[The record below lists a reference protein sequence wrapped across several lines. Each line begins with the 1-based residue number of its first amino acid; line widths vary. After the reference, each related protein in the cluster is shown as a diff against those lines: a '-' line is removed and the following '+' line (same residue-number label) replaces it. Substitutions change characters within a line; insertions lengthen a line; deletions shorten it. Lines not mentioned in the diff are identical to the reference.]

1 MKLRLIL
8 AMSLLL
14 LSAAGHTPAPR
25 AQSQAAPARLVI
37 RNATLI
43 DGLSTRPVHGAT
55 LVVSDGRVESVS
67 SSHVEIPA
75 GATVLDLKGRWL
87 LPGLID
93 AHVHF
98 SDLNTARTALAAGVT
113 TARSLGAERF
123 TDVGIRELNH
133 EGVTDLPDVVASGYQ
148 LTSQVG
154 DPFLLDFPKMSDL
167 AQGVKGTEAVR
178 RVVRALAG
186 RGVNVIKVLATER
199 HGLPQTDP
207 RRRMFTDEELAAVTD
222 EAGKFG
228 LPVAAHAHGEEGAE
242 AAVRAGVRS
251 LEHGTYLND
260 RTLSLMKERGTYLV
274 PTIYAGVSNSAS
286 SPQRSPIITAR
297 SRAMVLPKRDMLA
310 RALRLGVRIVAG
322 SDAQYIDE
330 RRLQDEVA
338 QLVLYGMAP
347 MNAIKAATS
356 VAAECLMISGRTGSV
371 KPGLEADL
379 IAVDADPLADVNALR
394 DVILVINN
402 GKVAVNRLGF

>member
-8 AMSLLL
+8 TLFLLL
-14 LSAAGHTPAPR
+14 LNAAHHVPAPQ
-25 AQSQAAPARLVI
+25 AQSQATPGLLI
-37 RNATLI
+37 FRNATLI
-43 DGLSTRPVHGAT
+43 DGLSPRPVHGT
-55 LVVSDGRVESVS
+55 TVVVRDGKIESVS
-67 SSHVEIPA
+67 TGPVELPA
-75 GATVLDLKGRWL
+75 GATVIDLKGRWL

-98 SDLNTARTALAAGVT
+98 VDLGAARTALASGVT

-133 EGVTDLPDVVASGYQ
+133 EGVADLPDVVASGYQ
-148 LTSQVG
+148 VTSQVS

-167 AQGVKGTEAVR
+167 VRGVKGTEAVR
-178 RVVRALAG
+178 RMVRALAG

-199 HGLPQTDP
+199 TGLPQTEP

-222 EAGKFG
+222 EARKFG

-251 LEHGTYLND
+251 IEHGTFLSAGA
-260 RTLSLMKERGTYLV
+260 LSLMKERGIYLV
-274 PTIYAGVSNSAS
+274 PTIYAGLSSAAGGS
-286 SPQRSPIITAR
+286 QRNPIVTAR
-297 SRAMVLPKRDMLA
+297 SRGMAPRRREMFA
-310 RALRLGVRIVAG
+310 CALKLGVRIVAG
-322 SDAQYIDE
+322 SDVKYDDE

-347 MNAIKAATS
+347 MDAIKAATS
-356 VAAECLMISGRTGSV
+356 VAAECLMINMRTGSV

-379 IAVDADPLADVNALR
+379 IVVDADPLADINALR

-402 GKVAVNRLGF
+402 GKVAVNRLNF

>member
-1 MKLRLIL
+1 MKLRLVL
-8 AMSLLL
+8 TLLL
-14 LSAAGHTPAPR
+14 LLLNAAYRVPAPR
-25 AQSQAAPARLVI
+25 AQATPARLVI

-43 DGLSTRPVHGAT
+43 DGLSPRPVQGAT
-55 LVVSDGRVESVS
+55 VVVRGGMIESVS
-67 SSHVEIPA
+67 SGPVETPA
-75 GATVLDLKGRWL
+75 GATVLDLEGRWL

-98 SDLNTARTALAAGVT
+98 VDPGAARTALASGVT

-123 TDVGIRELNH
+123 TDVGIRELNQ
-133 EGVTDLPDVVASGYQ
+133 EGVAELPDVVASGYQ
-148 LTSQVG
+148 LTSQLG
-154 DPFLLDFPKMSDL
+154 DAFFLDFPKMSDL
-167 AQGVKGTEAVR
+167 ARGVNGTEAVR
-178 RVVRALAG
+178 RMVRAMAG

-222 EAGKFG
+222 EARKFG

-251 LEHGTYLND
+251 IEHGTYLD
-260 RTLSLMKERGTYLV
+260 ERTLSLMKERGTYLV
-274 PTIYAGVSNSAS
+274 PTIYAGVSTSAG
-286 SPQRSPIITAR
+286 SPQRSHIVTAR
-297 SRAMVLPKRDMLA
+297 SRAMVPRKREMLA
-310 RALRLGVRIVAG
+310 RAVKVGVRVVAG
-322 SDAQYIDE
+322 SDARYDDE
-330 RRLQDEVA
+330 RRLQDELA

-347 MNAIKAATS
+347 MDAIKAATS
-356 VAAECLMISGRTGSV
+356 VAAECLMINARTGSV

-379 IAVDADPLADVNALR
+379 IAVDADPLADINALR

-402 GKVAVNRLGF
+402 GKVTVQRLSF

>member
-1 MKLRLIL
+1 MKLRLVL
-8 AMSLLL
+8 TLLL
-14 LSAAGHTPAPR
+14 LLLNAAGHVPAPR
-25 AQSQAAPARLVI
+25 AQTPATPARLVI

-43 DGLSTRPVHGAT
+43 DGLSPRLVHGAT
-55 LVVSDGRVESVS
+55 VVVSDGKIESVS
-67 SSHVEIPA
+67 SGPVEVPA

-98 SDLNTARTALAAGVT
+98 VDPGAARTALASGVT

-123 TDVGIRELNH
+123 SDVGIRELNH
-133 EGVTDLPDVVASGYQ
+133 EGVADLPDVVASGYQ
-148 LTSQVG
+148 VTSQVG
-154 DPFLLDFPKMSDL
+154 DPFLLDFPKMSDM
-167 AQGVKGTEAVR
+167 ARGVKGTEAVR

-207 RRRMFTDEELAAVTD
+207 RRRMFMDEELAAVTD

-251 LEHGTYLND
+251 IEHGTYLND
-260 RTLSLMKERGTYLV
+260 RTLSLMNERGTYLV

-286 SPQRSPIITAR
+286 NPQRSPVVTAR
-297 SRAMVLPKRDMLA
+297 SRAMVPPKREMLA
-310 RALRLGVRIVAG
+310 RALKLGVRIVAG

-347 MNAIKAATS
+347 MDAIKAATS
-356 VAAECLMISGRTGSV
+356 VAAECLMISARTGSV
-371 KPGLEADL
+371 RPGLEADL
-379 IAVDADPLADVNALR
+379 FAVDADPLADVNALR
-394 DVILVINN
+394 DVILVVNN
-402 GKVAVNRLGF
+402 GKVAVNRLSF

>member
-1 MKLRLIL
+1 MQLRAVLTH
-8 AMSLLL
+8 LLL
-14 LSAAGHTPAPR
+14 VLYGAGHVSIPQPLAQATPT
-25 AQSQAAPARLVI
+25 RLVI
-37 RNATLI
+37 MNATLI
-43 DGLSTRPVHGAT
+43 DGLSPQPVHGAT
-55 LVVSDGRVESVS
+55 VVVRDGKIESVLS
-67 SSHVEIPA
+67 GPVEIPA

-98 SDLNTARTALAAGVT
+98 SDLGAARAALALGVT

-123 TDVGIRELNH
+123 TDVGIRDLNH
-133 EGVTDLPDVVASGYQ
+133 EGVADLPDVVASGYQ
-148 LTSQVG
+148 VTSQVG

-167 AQGVKGTEAVR
+167 AGGVKGTEAVR
-178 RVVRALAG
+178 RVVRALAR

-228 LPVAAHAHGEEGAE
+228 LPVAAHAHGEEGGE

-274 PTIYAGVSNSAS
+274 PTVYANVSNAAS

-297 SRAMVLPKRDMLA
+297 SRAMMPPKREMLA
-310 RALRLGVRIVAG
+310 RALKLGVRVVAG
-322 SDAQYIDE
+322 SDARYDDE

-338 QLVLYGMAP
+338 QLVIYGMAP
-347 MNAIKAATS
+347 MDAIKATTS
-356 VAAECLMISGRTGSV
+356 VAAECLMISARTGSV
-371 KPGLEADL
+371 KAGLEADL
-379 IAVDADPLADVNALR
+379 MVVDADPLADINALR

-402 GKVAVNRLGF
+402 GKVAVNRLSF